1 MNTLQFILVV
11 STILWLLIDWLKP
24 IWEKVS
30 FSRYVSMAIA
40 FIGAVALVMTFKLD
54 LFVALNIAEETTLIG
69 EIFAALSI
77 TAGSGLINEILKAVG
92 IKFEMAEV
100 NSR

>member
-30 FSRYVSMAIA
+30 FSRYVSMMVALIGAIA
-40 FIGAVALVMTFKLD
+40 LVVTFKLD
-54 LFVALNIAEETTLIG
+54 LLVALNVAEETTLIG